1 MAQLDFYA
9 LAKRY
14 YKRFYSNEDVG
25 VFVQAKK
32 ITPEQYKEITNFDYV
47 EQQQLIQK
55 AVDELIIISIQ

>member
-47 EQQQLIQK
+47 EQQ
-55 AVDELIIISIQ
+55 

>member
-14 YKRFYSNEDVG
+14 YAKGFYSYEDVG

-32 ITPEQYKEITNFDYV
+32 ITPEQYKEITNLDYV
-47 EQQQLIQK
+47 EQQ
-55 AVDELIIISIQ
+55 